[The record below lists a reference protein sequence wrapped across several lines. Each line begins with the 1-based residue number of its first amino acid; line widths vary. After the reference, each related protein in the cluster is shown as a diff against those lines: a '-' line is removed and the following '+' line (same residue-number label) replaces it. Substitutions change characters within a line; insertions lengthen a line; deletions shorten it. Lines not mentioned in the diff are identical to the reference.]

1 MGFHCV
7 VGFTGMCVD
16 HVPSPAANAK
26 NKVEHIYTGPMDTEL
41 SESMCACDPDVSQN
55 VHFPPNQCIY
65 INK

>member
-1 MGFHCV
+1 
-7 VGFTGMCVD
+7 MCVD

-55 VHFPPNQCIY
+55 VYFPSNQCIY